1 MSTLSDWEYKVMF
14 VGRPAHGGGHT
25 HHDDAYLE
33 SLLNELGPDCWE
45 LIACEPLGLG
55 GWRLILKRPRMRN

>member
-1 MSTLSDWEYKVMF
+1 MF

-25 HHDDAYLE
+25 HHDDAHLE